1 MARSLPPLNWFRSF
15 EAAARHL
22 NFTAA
27 ADELG
32 LTQSAISQQVRA
44 LETRFGVQLF
54 ERKARGLSITD
65 DGRKLLPQV
74 GAALEI
80 LGTASSTF
88 DAGPTNHLLTV
99 ATSVSV
105 AQWILAPRIDEFLSA
120 YPGTRIRFLSTVWP
134 DEFKASIA
142 DVEIRFGAEKQV
154 GHSAIRL
161 GPDYLVAISARA
173 ESKLDGQRLIE
184 TVGTSMSWQTWGQ
197 AHLHAETPEPSLFVD
212 SFGLALEL
220 AAKGQGVALTSSL
233 LAAASLA
240 EGEMYQIGEAKLI
253 NPEGY
258 FLAIDENVKAAR
270 DFREWLLEALSTTAT
285 RK

>member
-32 LTQSAISQQVRA
+32 LTQSAISQQIRS
-44 LETRFGVQLF
+44 LETRFGVRLF
-54 ERKARGLSITD
+54 ERKARGLTITD

-74 GAALEI
+74 GAALEM
-80 LGTASSTF
+80 LGAASAKF
-88 DAGPTNHLLTV
+88 DTGPTESLLSV

-105 AQWILAPRIDEFLSA
+105 AQWILAPRINRFLA
-120 YPGTRIRFLSTVWP
+120 AHPGVRLRFLSTVWP

-154 GHSAIRL
+154 GYKALRL
-161 GPDYLVAISARA
+161 GPDRLVAVYNPELVGESSRA
-173 ESKLDGQRLIE
+173 PLIE
-184 TVGTSMSWQTWGQ
+184 TVGTSMNWQKWAAAAGTV
-197 AHLHAETPEPSLFVD
+197 LDRSPVIYVD
-212 SFGLALEL
+212 NFGLALEL
-220 AAKGQGVALTSSL
+220 AIQGQGIALTSSL
-233 LAAASLA
+233 LAAEKLASGKLKLLEDASLS
-240 EGEMYQIGEAKLI
+240 

-258 FLAIDENVKAAR
+258 FLAADENVEAAKNFK
-270 DFREWLLEALSTTAT
+270 DWLLEEIRS
-285 RK
+285 

>member
-27 ADELG
+27 AEELG
-32 LTQSAISQQVRA
+32 LTQSAISQQVRS

-80 LGTASSTF
+80 LGAASSTF
-88 DAGPTNHLLTV
+88 DAGPTEQLLTI

-105 AQWILAPRIDEFLSA
+105 AQWILAPRIDAFLA
-120 YPGTRIRFLSTVWP
+120 NYPDLRVRFLSTVWP

-154 GHSAIRL
+154 GHNALRL
-161 GPDYLVAISARA
+161 GPDYLVAISK
-173 ESKLDGQRLIE
+173 EPLDGLEGQRLIE
-184 TVGTSMSWQTWGQ
+184 TVGTSMSWQNWSA
-197 AHLHAETPEPSLFVD
+197 AHCMQQTLVPSLYTD

-220 AAKGQGVALTSSL
+220 ASKGQGVALTSSL
-233 LAAASLA
+233 LAAGALA
-240 EGEMYQIGEAKLI
+240 KGELFQIGDAVLV

-258 FLAIDENVKAAR
+258 FLAIDENVKAAGAFR
-270 DFREWLLEALSTTAT
+270 DWLLDAIAA
-285 RK
+285 

>member
-88 DAGPTNHLLTV
+88 DAGPTDHLLTV

-154 GHSAIRL
+154 GQNAIRL
-161 GPDYLVAISARA
+161 GPDYLVAITSRP
-173 ESKLDGQRLIE
+173 ENELNDQRLIE

-197 AHLHAETPEPSLFVD
+197 AHRQTKMLEPSLHVD

-233 LAAASLA
+233 LAAGSLVN
-240 EGEMYQIGEAKLI
+240 EDLYQIGEATLI

-270 DFREWLLEALSTTAT
+270 DFRDWLLKTLGSTET
-285 RK
+285 KN

>member
-1 MARSLPPLNWFRSF
+1 MARSLPPLSWFRSF

-27 ADELG
+27 AEELG

-44 LETRFGVQLF
+44 LETRFGVHLF
-54 ERKARGLSITD
+54 ERKARGLAITD

-74 GAALEI
+74 SAALEI
-80 LGTASSTF
+80 LGAATSTF
-88 DAGPTNHLLTV
+88 ETGPTEQLLTV

-105 AQWILAPRIDEFLSA
+105 AQWIIAPRLDRFLA
-120 YPGTRIRFLSTVWP
+120 AHPGVRLRFLSTIWP

-154 GHSAIRL
+154 GRNARRL
-161 GPDYLVAISARA
+161 GPDPLIAVSRHIPTEDLRG
-173 ESKLDGQRLIE
+173 ETLIE
-184 TVGTSMSWQTWGQ
+184 TVGTSMGWQHWGQ
-197 AHLHAETPEPSLFVD
+197 AAGHSHPLAPTLYVD

-220 AAKGQGVALTSSL
+220 AVQGQGIALTSAL
-233 LAAASLA
+233 LAADHLA
-240 EGEMYQIGEAKLI
+240 TGTLHALPAPPLA

-258 FLAIDENVKAAR
+258 FLAIDATAPMALAFG
-270 DFREWLLEALSTTAT
+270 DWLMAELAQ
-285 RK
+285 RR

>member
-1 MARSLPPLNWFRSF
+1 MARALPPLNWFRSF

-32 LTQSAISQQVRA
+32 LTQSAISQQVRS
-44 LETRFGVQLF
+44 LETRFGVELF
-54 ERKARGLSITD
+54 ERKARGLAITD

-80 LGTASSTF
+80 LGAASLRF
-88 DAGPTNHLLTV
+88 DAGPTQKLLTV

-105 AQWILAPRIDEFLSA
+105 AQWILAPRIDDFLVNH
-120 YPGTRIRFLSTVWP
+120 PETRVRFLSTVWP

-142 DVEIRFGAEKQV
+142 NVEIRFGPEKQV
-154 GHSAIRL
+154 GHNAVRL
-161 GPDYLVAISARA
+161 GPDHLVAISK
-173 ESKLDGQRLIE
+173 EPQPDLQQHRLIE
-184 TVGTSMSWQTWGQ
+184 TVGTSMSWQNWVN
-197 AHLHAETPEPSLFVD
+197 AHRFDTVLEPCLYVD

-220 AAKGQGVALTSSL
+220 AVKGQGVALTSSL
-233 LAAASLA
+233 LAAGALA
-240 EGEMYQIGEAKLI
+240 AGEIYQIGEAKLV

-258 FLAIDENVKAAR
+258 FLAIEENNPTAR
-270 DFREWLLEALSTTAT
+270 AFRDWLLEVVSA
-285 RK
+285 